1 MPLQIFT
8 NLSRTIKVG
17 LCVLFVWDQGKLI
30 LDCLNTLHKNF
41 EGLNST
47 GLYCCNI
54 WLIHLDLWRRYIFL
68 SLFRNFQAKK
78 ICCLTL
84 CIRLLL
90 FFVFIILLQC

>member
-47 GLYCCNI
+47 GLDCCNI

-78 ICCLTL
+78 IC
-84 CIRLLL
+84 
-90 FFVFIILLQC
+90 FIYF

>member
-8 NLSRTIKVG
+8 NLLGTIKVG
-17 LCVLFVWDQGKLI
+17 LSVLFVWDQGKLI
-30 LDCLNTLHKNF
+30 SNCLNTLHKNF

-47 GLYCCNI
+47 GLDYCNR
-54 WLIHLDLWRRYIFL
+54 WLIHLDLWRRCIFG